1 MVSSQITNAGKSG
14 LEKLFLVV
22 VLKTLQDKVP
32 VEIDLVPELLLEA
45 NWNSTDHVYRLSLSP
60 ISSDVVVDNTEGHV
74 SDLGFGSERFGES
87 KQAGVQ

>member
-1 MVSSQITNAGKSG
+1 MVSGQITNAGKSG

-45 NWNSTDHVYRLSLSP
+45 N
-60 ISSDVVVDNTEGHV
+60 
-74 SDLGFGSERFGES
+74 
-87 KQAGVQ
+87 